1 MKVVFIEEVPG
12 TAKIGDIKE
21 VKPGFARNYLLPRR
35 LAMPATA
42 SVVKSAEIRAAREE
56 RLQDARDNEART
68 LADKLEGQSYT
79 ITAKAGSTGKLF
91 GSVGAADV
99 AIKVGETLGSE
110 FDRHNIPLDPI
121 KDLGDYPV
129 VVKLTRNVTA
139 TVNISVV
146 GEDGTTAADIK
157 AKAEGGTSAVA
168 DGSTS
173 TAEAPADDDAATEGD
188 DSAEDDATSDDAEA
202 SADSEEA

>member
-12 TAKIGDIKE
+12 TAKIGDIKD

-35 LAMPATA
+35 LAMPATTHI
-42 SVVKSAEIRAAREE
+42 VKSAEIRAAREE

-68 LADKLEGQSYT
+68 LAEKLEGISYT
-79 ITAKAGSTGKLF
+79 INAKAGSTGKLF
-91 GSVGAADV
+91 GSVGAGDV
-99 AIKVGETLGSE
+99 ALKVGETLGSE

-129 VVKLTRNVTA
+129 VVKLTKNVTA

-146 GEDGTTAADIK
+146 GEDGTTAADIQ
-157 AKAEGGTSAVA
+157 AKASGGK
-168 DGSTS
+168 
-173 TAEAPADDDAATEGD
+173 PK
-188 DSAEDDATSDDAEA
+188 AEA
-202 SADSEEA
+202 STDDEDAETGDVEASVEDAAEAEAETADDEA